1 VTSYIFSFKYKV
13 LLRRLIIFAVVYCIA
28 LTVSGVF
35 PLMKD
40 GKTIYMSLHKIN
52 TKPGTDESY
61 SLLKFREID
70 EFHNL
75 DILFLGSSHMY
86 QNVDNTIF
94 EEYGYRTLNL
104 GTSGQTPLN
113 SYYLL
118 REHLHKLKP
127 KLIVYEVFP
136 NLLASDGYSAYANL
150 AVNKKISL
158 ELIQMGVQTKNLQ
171 FINILGISLIQN
183 IHRDLKDVVQSA
195 KYSGH
200 KTKYFPGGFS
210 AILDEGYD
218 NSDETDAIDV
228 KVNNGQLYYLEKTLA
243 LIREKNIDCVVIT
256 VPFVNSDTSVFSNY
270 NDVTSQYK
278 ALIDRQG
285 FRLID
290 YNQKVS
296 YEKDIYND
304 WGHFN
309 YVGARRFTEFLRQD
323 LEQEMN
329 LSKFKNP

>member
-1 VTSYIFSFKYKV
+1 MTSYIFSFKYKV
-13 LLRRLIIFAVVYCIA
+13 LLRRLVTFAVVYCIA
-28 LTVSGVF
+28 LTVIGVF

-40 GKTIYMSLHKIN
+40 DKTIYMSLHNIN
-52 TKPGTDESY
+52 TKPGTDDSY

-70 EFHNL
+70 QFQNL

-86 QNVDNTIF
+86 QNIDNTIF
-94 EEYGYRTLNL
+94 EENGYSALNL

-136 NLLASDGYSAYANL
+136 NLLASNGYSGYVNL
-150 AVNKKISL
+150 AVNKKVSL
-158 ELIQMGVQTKNLQ
+158 ELIQMGAQTKNLQ
-171 FINILGISLIQN
+171 FINIQGISLIQN
-183 IHRDLKDVVQSA
+183 VHCDLKDVVQSA

-218 NSDETDAIDV
+218 NSDKTDAIDI
-228 KVNNGQLYYLEKTLA
+228 KVNKVQLYYLEKTLA
-243 LIREKNIDCVVIT
+243 LIREKKIDCVVIT
-256 VPFVNSDTSVFSNY
+256 VPFVNSDTTIYSNY
-270 NDVTSQYK
+270 YDVTSQYK
-278 ALIDRQG
+278 AIINKEG
-285 FRLID
+285 FRFID
-290 YNQKVS
+290 YNQKVN
-296 YEKDIYND
+296 YEKEMYND

-309 YVGARRFTEFLRQD
+309 YFGARQFTEYLRQD
-323 LEQEMN
+323 LEQEIN
-329 LSKFKNP
+329 LQKFKKP